1 MPRKKDA
8 RQSNVVAAMVNGT
21 GTKVVPVEM
30 TSSTNYSLAIMA
42 GLAVLCLLVYFRV
55 FTFDFVLIDD
65 DVYVSENP
73 FIAGGL
79 SFANTLWAWTSVH
92 SSNWHPLTWMSHA
105 LDISLFGLNAGGH
118 HAVNLALHIANSAL
132 VFLVVRNLTGAIW
145 KSAIVA
151 AIFALHPVHVE
162 SVAWISERKDVLSTV
177 FWLTSTLLYIGY
189 VKKPER
195 TNYFW
200 ASVVLFGLGLASK
213 PMLVTMPFTLL
224 LLDYWALERFEKWNV
239 SSLLPLIKEKLPYFV
254 LSILSVLVTIFAQGT
269 GGAIQGIQRF
279 DMADRLANAVTA
291 YVTYAAMLFYPVN
304 LGAWYPFER
313 DLPVAGVITAVL
325 VLAAVTGLCIWQIR
339 SHKYLFVGWFWF
351 VGTLVP
357 VIGIVQVGRQSMAD
371 RYTYIPYIGLTIA
384 VVWLIADLVAKLKID
399 QRITAAFAAIIIAVF
414 GVLSFRQVSY
424 WQNSETLFQHTL
436 SVTNN
441 NYFIEHNY
449 CFYLQKNNRL
459 GEAENYCKAAIEHD
473 PELAG
478 AHNTLGTIKLKQK
491 KFAEAKSGFEQAI
504 QLKPAY
510 PQAYANLALAAAG
523 ENDFA
528 AAVNYISKGVEIDDQ
543 GFFDGQR
550 LVDLYSNIGNGA
562 MQQKM
567 YPIAASAYE
576 KALSAQ
582 PNNPELSRNLALAMH
597 QSGRTSEAIEIL
609 EKVVRVGSGS
619 AELHNSLGLMYAQTN
634 RIEEAKVQFRRSL
647 QINPNFAPAQNNLR
661 QASGQ

>member
-8 RQSNVVAAMVNGT
+8 RKSNVVAASANES
-21 GTKVVPVEM
+21 GTKIEAAD
-30 TSSTNYSLAIMA
+30 TRSTNYSLAIVV

-92 SSNWHPLTWMSHA
+92 ASNWHPLTWMSHA
-105 LDISLFGLNAGGH
+105 LDISFFGLNASGH
-118 HAVNLALHIANSAL
+118 HAVNLVLHIANSTL

-145 KSAIVA
+145 KSALVA
-151 AIFALHPVHVE
+151 AIFALHPAHVE
-162 SVAWISERKDVLSTV
+162 SVAWIAERKDVLSTL
-177 FWLTSTLLYIGY
+177 FWLTSTLAYIAW
-189 VKKPER
+189 VRRPER
-195 TNYFW
+195 GNYFW
-200 ASVVLFGLGLASK
+200 ISVVLFALGLASK

-224 LLDYWALERFEKWNV
+224 LFDYWALERFEKWNAKN
-239 SSLLPLIKEKLPYFV
+239 LLPLVKEKLPYFA
-254 LSILSVLVTIFAQGT
+254 LSVASIVVTIFAQGT
-269 GGAIQGIQRF
+269 SGAIQDTQRF
-279 DMADRLANAVTA
+279 DIADRLANAITA
-291 YVTYAAMLFYPVN
+291 YTKYAAMLFYPVN
-304 LGAWYPFER
+304 LGVWYPFER
-313 DLPVAGVITAVL
+313 DLSVVWVAAATLLFMAVTAV
-325 VLAAVTGLCIWQIR
+325 CIWQIKSR
-339 SHKYLFVGWFWF
+339 KYLFVGWFWF

-371 RYTYIPYIGLTIA
+371 RYTYIPYIGLTLAI
-384 VVWLIADLVAKLKID
+384 VWLIAEAFARSKID
-399 QRITAAFAAIIIAVF
+399 QRIASVAAAIVIAVF
-414 GVLSFRQVSY
+414 GVLSYGQVSH

-436 SVTNN
+436 AVTKN

-459 GEAENYCKAAIEHD
+459 TEAENYCNAAIKHD
-473 PELAG
+473 PGLAE
-478 AHNTLGTIKLKQK
+478 AYNTLGSIRVKQK
-491 KFAEAKSGFEQAI
+491 KFAEAKRDFERAI

-528 AAVNYISKGVEIDDQ
+528 AAANYISKGVEIDDQ
-543 GFFDGQR
+543 KFFEGQR

-567 YPIAASAYE
+567 YPVAASAYE

-582 PNNPELSRNLALAMH
+582 PNNPELSRNFALAMH
-597 QSGRTSEAIEIL
+597 QSGRTGEAVDLL
-609 EKVVRVGSGS
+609 EKVVRAGSGT
-619 AELHNSLGLMYAQTN
+619 AEMHNSLGLMYAETN
-634 RIEEAKVQFRRSL
+634 RIEEAKIQFRRSL
-647 QINPNFAPAQNNLR
+647 QLNPNFAPAQNNLR
-661 QASGQ
+661 RALGQ